1 MALREVFARLGFE
14 WEESKV
20 KQADQSVKSLASAA
34 EGLVAVFAGNALLNG
49 VKQFAAELDTL
60 DDLSAQTG
68 IATKELQELG
78 FAAELSGS
86 SAEEMNSALTLL
98 QKSMGRTSEAAG
110 PQTEALKKLGIATQ
124 DAAGGPR
131 RLKDVLP
138 EIFAQFG
145 SLTSEADEARVA
157 TDLFG
162 RAGVRLLPTLR
173 RGSEGLKEISADL
186 AEFGGVVGEDTIKQ
200 AGEFRDNIARM
211 DRAFFALKG
220 NLATAVFPQLSKVIV
235 AVGKGIGK
243 LSEWTK
249 NTTLADTATKALG
262 VTIGVKLF
270 SALKPFLGAGL
281 KFAAVFLAVDDL
293 LAFLAGKDSV
303 IGRLLDA
310 AFGAGSADVVRRWV
324 NEAVDHFGRFRDSAS
339 ETFAAIENE
348 NLAWTT
354 RALAV
359 MIGFIRDAAAGFPLW
374 TSSMTSNLLDMEIAI
389 NEFVLRATQTWNAFL
404 GKLHLPDVVRTALEI
419 DTSQTEI
426 GLGEARG
433 KLQAEAE
440 RRTGLREGS
449 GTGPAAGSSGV
460 RKGRTV
466 SADEAAEGIFRAN
479 NSKPAADAFR
489 ADVSPY
495 DAGKFAQGSAAHP
508 IDLDAAPRIPATV
521 PAGAVGGGTNTTTNT
536 IGPTSVVVQVPPGT
550 PTRDANAIGA
560 AAGKAVGGSHRTA
573 LQSLTQRAPRK

>member
-14 WEESKV
+14 WEGEKV
-20 KQADQSVKSLASAA
+20 KQADRSVKSLTDAA
-34 EGLVAVFAGNALLNG
+34 QGLVAVFAGNALLNG
-49 VKQFAAELDTL
+49 VKQFAEELDTL

-68 IATKELQELG
+68 IATTQLQELG

-86 SAEEMNSALTLL
+86 SAAEMNSALTLL
-98 QKSMGRTSEAAG
+98 QKSLGKTSEAAG
-110 PQTEALKKLGIATQ
+110 PQAEALKKLGIATE
-124 DAAGGPR
+124 DAAGAPR

-138 EIFAQFG
+138 EIFGQFG
-145 SLTSEADEARVA
+145 TLTSEADEARVA

-162 RAGVRLLPTLR
+162 RAGVRLIPTLR
-173 RGSEGLKEISADL
+173 RGSAGLKEISADL

-270 SALKPFLGAGL
+270 AALKPFLGAGI
-281 KFAAVFLAVDDL
+281 KFAAIFLAVDDL

-324 NEAVDHFGRFRDSAS
+324 NEAIDHFTTFRDSANA
-339 ETFAAIENE
+339 TFAAIENE

-359 MIGFIRDAAAGFPLW
+359 MVAFTRDAAAGFPLW
-374 TSSMTSNLLDMEIAI
+374 TSSMRSNLIDMEIAI
-389 NEFVLRATQTWNAFL
+389 NEFVLRATETWNAFL

-419 DTSQTEI
+419 DTSSTEQ

-433 KLQAEAE
+433 RLRAEAE
-440 RRTGLREGS
+440 KRTGLREGF
-449 GTGPAAGSSGV
+449 GTGPAPGAGV
-460 RKGRTV
+460 RRGQSV
-466 SADEAAEGIFRAN
+466 SAEEAAADVFRAN
-479 NSKPAADAFR
+479 TSKPAGSEFR
-489 ADVSPY
+489 ADISPY
-495 DAGKFAQGSAAHP
+495 DVGRFNKAP
-508 IDLDAAPRIPATV
+508 DIDALASGALTLPKPTL
-521 PAGAVGGGTNTTTNT
+521 PAGAVAPASNTTTNT
-536 IGPTSVVVQVPPGT
+536 IGPTQVTVQVPPGT
-550 PTRDANAIGA
+550 PTRDANAIGG
-560 AAGKAVGGSHRTA
+560 AAGKAVGASHRNA